1 MQQIPLALDLI
12 TPTSFEGF
20 IGNDNLLLKALL
32 CEQAS
37 GHGEEQ
43 VFIHGPRGAGKS
55 HLAQAACYH
64 AGSMGRP
71 AAYWPLRQ
79 LGGQLAAASEQ
90 IDAFGLAVVDD
101 IDAVIGQS
109 EGEFVLFDLINRARE
124 AGVPLLLTAS
134 RPPAEL
140 PVRLPDLASRLAW
153 GAVLAIHPPTDGE
166 KIELLRSR
174 AQARGLELPYATA
187 QWMLAHL
194 PRDIGTLLEMMERLD
209 RESLIAKRRLTIPF
223 VKDVL
228 EDLPD

>member
-1 MQQIPLALDLI
+1 MQQIPLALDLV

-32 CEQAS
+32 CEQAA

-101 IDAVIGQS
+101 IDAVTGQS

-134 RPPAEL
+134 HPPAKL

-153 GAVLAIHPPTDGE
+153 GAVMAIHPPADGE

-194 PRDIGTLLEMMERLD
+194 PRDIGTLLEVMERLD
-209 RESLIAKRRLTIPF
+209 RESMIAKRRLTIPF
-223 VKDVL
+223 VKNVL
-228 EDLPD
+228 DDLPD